1 MPTTRPHLFA
11 LLSAIVA
18 LAPTVA
24 IGGSVDA
31 RATASIPAPD
41 PPQAPG
47 PVAPASD
54 IAQLK
59 SGLDALAANNIV
71 GAR

>member
-1 MPTTRPHLFA
+1 MPTRRPHLFA
-11 LLSAIVA
+11 LLGAIVA
-18 LAPTVA
+18 LTPTMA

-41 PPQAPG
+41 APQAPG
-47 PVAPASD
+47 QTPTALD

-71 GAR
+71 GAP